1 MCALRIGETAKI
13 INTVISFEANFTR
26 PAQACTTLHRH
37 DPRVPISSD
46 EPHSFSDALVRSGLI
61 SGDLDRI
68 EALFDTHWLDL
79 ASTFG
84 PELLRTVE
92 GIPAEVFES
101 RPRLLHAALLAY
113 LRAGHAEGDHRRVRR
128 MLQFY
133 VVVGQ
138 RYATRLGLFSR
149 PADLLAAGTASVIS
163 GRLRGDYGGA
173 ERIGAWTDAHVTLGA
188 VRPIPP
194 WKPAPAMARPGWLS
208 AERGLT
214 AMLGGSLDEA
224 TRLFTR
230 AHAEA
235 GEPPHAHYAGTS
247 AAANL
252 ALLSAWRGHLDL
264 ARRWLEELDRSGPLP
279 EWIQHQCGTGA
290 ATASAL
296 IAIDE
301 GDPDTAARVLQRIGP
316 ATESGELWPFVAF
329 ADASY
334 EAHFGDPHRGLRAL
348 DAARQRHGALTPDP
362 TTMTGELVLRAE
374 AKLLLRVG
382 TGTRVLHLSDQYAE
396 CGSLTLYAAWAHLLA
411 GEHHE
416 AMRLAAEAIRYNQ
429 LPLNDQMGLHLVR
442 ATTHLRTGHLER
454 AGDAFL
460 SASRLRASR
469 AHVSPFLA
477 LHDVELEELARLA
490 RVANPLHDGTV
501 TARYNA
507 PPSGP
512 LVHLTPREREVLRAL
527 STGQTAQKT
536 AAQFGV
542 SVTTVRTQIRRIY
555 QKLRVSH
562 RKEALAKAES
572 LGLLRGR
579 KAASHD
585 RAG

>member
-1 MCALRIGETAKI
+1 M
-13 INTVISFEANFTR
+13 
-26 PAQACTTLHRH
+26 
-37 DPRVPISSD
+37 PISSD
-46 EPHSFSDALVRSGLI
+46 EPHSLSDDLVHSGLI

-68 EALFDTHWLDL
+68 EALFDARWYDL
-79 ASTFG
+79 ASRFS
-84 PELLRTVE
+84 PEVLRTLE
-92 GIPAEVFES
+92 EIPTKVFES

-113 LRAGHAEGDHRRVRR
+113 LRAGYAEGDHHRLRRT
-128 MLQFY
+128 LQFY

-138 RYATRLGLFSR
+138 RYGMRLGSFSR
-149 PADLLAAGTASVIS
+149 SGDLLAAGAAAVIS
-163 GRLRGDYGGA
+163 GRMRGDYSGS

-188 VRPIPP
+188 AQPVPP
-194 WKPAPAMARPGWLS
+194 WKPAAAAARPGWLS

-235 GEPPHAHYAGTS
+235 GQPPYAHYAGTS

-252 ALLSAWRGHLDL
+252 ALLSAWRGHFDL
-264 ARRWLEELDRSGPLP
+264 ARNWLEAFERSGSLP
-279 EWIQHQCGTGA
+279 GWIEHQCGIGA
-290 ATASAL
+290 ATARAL

-301 GDPDTAARVLQRIGP
+301 GDPDTAAYILRQIGP
-316 ATESGELWPFVAF
+316 ATESVELWPFIAF
-329 ADASY
+329 AKASY

-348 DAARQRHGALTPDP
+348 DAARQRHAALSPDP
-362 TTMTGELVLRAE
+362 TTMAGELILRAE

-382 TGTRVLHLSDQYAE
+382 AGTRVLHLSDQHAE
-396 CGSLTLYAAWAHLLA
+396 IGSLILYAAWAHLLA
-411 GEHHE
+411 GDHHE
-416 AMRLAAEAIRYNQ
+416 AMRLAAEANQ
-429 LPLNDQMGLHLVR
+429 CDELPLNDQMGLRLVE

-454 AGDAFL
+454 AGVAFL
-460 SASRLRASR
+460 SAMRLRASR

-490 RVANPLHDGTV
+490 RVVNPLHGGTV

-507 PPSGP
+507 PPSNP
-512 LVHLTPREREVLRAL
+512 LVHLTPREHEVLRAL
-527 STGQTAQKT
+527 STGQTAKKT

-572 LGLLRGR
+572 LGLLR
-579 KAASHD
+579 AARLASRD